1 MILEKKRVYEQPIV
15 EVLVMAAEQ
24 GFSLSAGFEV
34 PGGEDNGDEG
44 WV

>member
-1 MILEKKRVYEQPIV
+1 MIKRSYEQPIV
-15 EVLVMAAEQ
+15 EIEEMAVEQ

-34 PGGEDNGDEG
+34 PDGEDNGEEG